1 MRVHL
6 NCYSSDPPP
15 WQLDLIVGEFAF
27 DGLRRDY
34 HGLLPLGRQLYQH
47 RSRGLEMN
55 LLLNPADPA
64 RVVAQA
70 WDVASE
76 CALLGVWPEAV
87 EIGNEWDIGGR
98 VSPARARELWTMAHD
113 AIKEKCPA
121 IITVSGGIAS
131 LSPDSLDWLRAVGPI
146 PTDVVGFHPYRTTSR
161 PDDPRFLGLHD
172 AQPGRTFWQTEC
184 GWHTAPFDRD
194 FPLCWFKK
202 RWTEEQVADF
212 LVEDMRQHEAAGVE
226 VYTVYQITDGP
237 GEKPFGIFA
246 EDGRNK
252 LAAYVAR
259 RFKPLYGTAVSLGL
273 GDEP

>member
-1 MRVHL
+1 VRVHL

-76 CALLGVWPEAV
+76 CAPLGVWPEAV

-98 VSPARARELWTMAHD
+98 VSPARARDLWTMAHD

-121 IITVSGGIAS
+121 IVTVSGGIAS
-131 LSPDSLDWLRAVGPI
+131 LSRDSLDWLRAVGPV
-146 PTDVVGFHPYRTTSR
+146 PTDKVGFHPYRTTRSADGIGAR
-161 PDDPRFLGLHD
+161 LQELREVAGPQAL
-172 AQPGRTFWQTEC
+172 WNTET

-212 LVEDMRQHEAAGVE
+212 LVEDMRQQEAAGVE
-226 VYTVYQITDGP
+226 LFTVYQIHDG
-237 GEKPFGIFA
+237 GSEKPFGIFA
-246 EDGRNK
+246 EDGRIK
-252 LAAYVAR
+252 PAAHAAR
-259 RFKPLYGTAVSLGL
+259 RFKEGR
-273 GDEP
+273 